1 MAMPADSLSVKA
13 NSASRRADNLA
24 IDSPKLQRLYQDWL
38 GRRRGRALP
47 ARGDF
52 DILDLKY
59 IQGDLSLLDVL
70 VEPLRFRFRVH
81 GSNAADRLR
90 VDLTGKSL
98 DDHPDAEH
106 REISTQSC
114 EEAVATKA
122 PQRLLRDRFHFRL
135 RVLRWEGLVLPLSA
149 DGRSVDTL
157 MIGTDFL

>member
-13 NSASRRADNLA
+13 SPIARGADNLA

-38 GRRRGRALP
+38 GRRRGRPLP
-47 ARGDF
+47 ARRDF
-52 DILDLKY
+52 DILDLQY
-59 IQGDLSLLDVL
+59 ILGDLSLLDVL
-70 VEPLRFRFRVH
+70 VEPLRFRFCVH

-98 DDHPDAEH
+98 DDHPDPEH
-106 REISTQSC
+106 REFATWC
-114 EEAVATKA
+114 CAEAVATRT
-122 PQRLLRDRFHFRL
+122 PQRLLRDRLHFRL

-157 MIGTDFL
+157 MVGSDLL